1 MSTITNFNSL
11 VEIAAEFRKHLTGDH
26 RREKN
31 VILFYAHNGTGK
43 TRLSMEFKELGK
55 VDGSRDTL
63 YFNAFTEDL
72 FNWDN
77 DLENDTDRVLLLNKD
92 SEFFGKKNTQQ
103 TNGKRQIELL
113 DIDNKIR
120 PLLQNYTDFNFE
132 TDFNYAKP
140 SEAGEDNSETHWAVR
155 FIREELVGG
164 VAQNVENIKISRGEE
179 NLFIWCFFLAIYE
192 LAIDGA
198 EGYDWVKYVY
208 IDDPISS
215 LDENNAIALAC
226 GLADIIRKG
235 GNTIK
240 TVIST
245 HHSLFFN
252 VMYNEL
258 KVRRKTYFFHSNGS
272 QDFRLQDTKDTP
284 FFHHI
289 ALLSE
294 LKKVAESEIIHTYHF
309 NGLRTVMEKVV
320 SFFGYDKIDE
330 VIHGLEDEVLFHRAV
345 QLLSHGKYSIFAPSP
360 MTEDNKDLF
369 KRILNGFLEKY
380 SFKFPEI
387 FSEDAMAEETTAE
400 EVPVEESIEENN
412 EIIDNQSEEEE

>member
-1 MSTITNFNSL
+1 MSIISNFDSL
-11 VEIAAEFRKHLTGDH
+11 TEVASSFRSDFI
-26 RREKN
+26 REGSKQKDL
-31 VILFYAHNGTGK
+31 ILLYAHNGTGK
-43 TRLSMEFKELGK
+43 TRLSMEFKEVGK
-55 VDGSRDTL
+55 SGGGRDTL

-77 DLENDTDRVLLLNKD
+77 DLENDADRVLLLNKD
-92 SEFFGKKNTQQ
+92 SEFFGEKDTQQ

-120 PLLQNYTDFNFE
+120 PILNNYGDFNFV
-132 TDFNYAKP
+132 TDFNYVKP
-140 SEAGEDNSETHWAVR
+140 SEAGEDNPTTYWAIR
-155 FIREELVGG
+155 FIKEDLVEG

-179 NLFIWCFFLAIYE
+179 NLFIWCFFMAIYE
-192 LAIDGA
+192 LAIEGA

-226 GLADIIRKG
+226 GLAEAIRKE

-252 VMYNEL
+252 VMFNEFG
-258 KVRRKTYFFHSNGS
+258 RKKNHKFCFLHPKASHGYA
-272 QDFRLQDTKDTP
+272 LQNTDDTP

-294 LKKVAESEIIHTYHF
+294 LKKVAESDVIHTYHF
-309 NGLRTVMEKVV
+309 NGLRTIMEKTV
-320 SFFGYDKIDE
+320 SFFGYNKINQ
-330 VIHGLEDEVLFHRAV
+330 VIHGLEDEILFHRAV
-345 QLLSHGKYSIFAPSP
+345 QLLSHGKYSIFSPTP

-369 KRILNGFLEKY
+369 KRILSGFLEKY
-380 SFKFPEI
+380 SFSFPEI
-387 FSEDAMAEETTAE
+387 FAENVLTDDTSVAEVAVEETREAST
-400 EVPVEESIEENN
+400 
-412 EIIDNQSEEEE
+412 

>member
-1 MSTITNFNSL
+1 MAITNFNNL
-11 VEIAAEFRKHLTGDH
+11 PEIISEFRKYLIGDN
-26 RREKN
+26 RRLKD

-43 TRLSMEFKELGK
+43 TRLSMEFKEVGK
-55 VDGSRDTL
+55 STNPPRDTL

-72 FNWDN
+72 FYWDN
-77 DLENDTDRVLLLNKD
+77 DLDNDEHRVLILNKN
-92 SEFFGKKNTQQ
+92 SQFFG
-103 TNGKRQIELL
+103 GIENL

-120 PLLQNYTDFNFE
+120 PILHNYSDFNFV
-132 TDFNYAKP
+132 TDFNYVKP
-140 SEAGEDNSETHWAVR
+140 SDVGEEDPEIFWAVR
-155 FIREELVGG
+155 FIREELVDG

-179 NLFIWCFFLAIYE
+179 NLFIWCFFLAIYQ

-226 GLADIIRKG
+226 GLAAIIESGIYDEIEEAGEKKKVDKERKV
-235 GNTIK
+235 K
-240 TVIST
+240 AVIST

-258 KVRRKTYFFHSNGS
+258 KMKRKTFFLHSNGS
-272 QDFRLQDTKDTP
+272 ADYKLQDTDDTP

-289 ALLSE
+289 ALLSD
-294 LKKVAESEIIHTYHF
+294 LKRAADSEVIHTYHF
-309 NGLRTVMEKVV
+309 NGLRSVMEKAV
-320 SFFGYDKIDE
+320 SFFGYKKIDE

-360 MTEDNKDLF
+360 MTPDTKDLF
-369 KRILNGFLEKY
+369 KKILRGFTDKY
-380 SFKFPEI
+380 EFRFPEI
-387 FSEDAMAEETTAE
+387 FNEET
-400 EVPVEESIEENN
+400 
-412 EIIDNQSEEEE
+412 QSEEA

>member
-1 MSTITNFNSL
+1 MAKITNFNTL
-11 VEIAAEFRKHLTGDH
+11 TAVATEFRKFLAGDH
-26 RREKN
+26 RKEKD

-43 TRLSMEFKELGK
+43 TRLSMKFKEIGK
-55 VDGSRDTL
+55 ADDNRDTL

-77 DLENDTDRVLLLNKD
+77 DLDGDEHRVLLLNKY
-92 SEFFGKKNTQQ
+92 SQFFG
-103 TNGKRQIELL
+103 GIENL

-120 PLLQNYTDFNFE
+120 PILHNYSDFNFV
-132 TDFNYAKP
+132 TDFNYVKP
-140 SEAGEDNSETHWAVR
+140 TDIGQENPETYWAVR
-155 FIREELVGG
+155 FIREELVDG

-179 NLFIWCFFLAIYE
+179 NLFIWCFFLAIYQ

-198 EGYDWVKYVY
+198 EDYGWVKYVY

-226 GLADIIRKG
+226 GLATIMESGIYREIEEAGEKKKVERERKV
-235 GNTIK
+235 K
-240 TVIST
+240 VVLST

-258 KVRRKTYFFHSNGS
+258 NIKRKTYFLHSNGS
-272 QDFRLQDTKDTP
+272 LDYKLQDTEDTP

-294 LKKVAESEIIHTYHF
+294 LKRVAESDVIHTYHF
-309 NGLRTVMEKVV
+309 NGLRTVMEKAV
-320 SFFGYDKIDE
+320 SFFGYSRIDE
-330 VIHGLEDEVLFHRAV
+330 VIHGLEDDVLFHRAV

-360 MTEDNKDLF
+360 MTPDTKDLF
-369 KRILNGFLEKY
+369 KKILKGFTDKY
-380 SFKFPEI
+380 KFRFPEI
-387 FSEDAMAEETTAE
+387 FSEVIPTE
-400 EVPVEESIEENN
+400 EV
-412 EIIDNQSEEEE
+412 